1 MKIIY
6 EDFLVAANIISVFPE
21 LDEETLDSAL
31 AEDDKNFIVDTVSGT
46 MENKVDID
54 NLINAQAKNW
64 STLRMVSADKNILR
78 MGIYELVFSK
88 EKIDAAVII
97 NEAVDLARIYGEEE
111 SYKFVNAILDAIYK
125 KEMIMSE
132 NGIVKVAHLNDYI
145 KAMFEHDDVLQNIR
159 VEGEISN
166 FKRHASSGHCYFSIK
181 DDKAAIRCVM
191 FRSAAD
197 QMRTLPRNGQ
207 SVVFSRKR
215 IGLYK
220 NWGLSALCAPLNA
233 CWDW

>member
-1 MKIIY
+1 MRKLARQISFLLIY
-6 EDFLVAANIISVFPE
+6 SSDMGETDYKEVLQYYLNEDNLEDFLVATNIISVFPE
-21 LDEETLDSAL
+21 LDEDTLDSAL
-31 AEDDKNFIVDTVSGT
+31 AEDDKNYIVDTVSGT

-125 KEMIMSE
+125 KE
-132 NGIVKVAHLNDYI
+132 
-145 KAMFEHDDVLQNIR
+145 
-159 VEGEISN
+159 IS
-166 FKRHASSGHCYFSIK
+166 HE
-181 DDKAAIRCVM
+181 
-191 FRSAAD
+191 
-197 QMRTLPRNGQ
+197 
-207 SVVFSRKR
+207 
-215 IGLYK
+215 
-220 NWGLSALCAPLNA
+220 
-233 CWDW
+233 

>member
-1 MKIIY
+1 MRKLARQISFLLIY
-6 EDFLVAANIISVFPE
+6 SSDMGETDYKEVLQYYLNEDNLEDFLVAANIISVFPE
-21 LDEETLDSAL
+21 LDEDTLDSAL
-31 AEDDKNFIVDTVSGT
+31 AEDDKNFIVETVSGT

-125 KEMIMSE
+125 KEINHE
-132 NGIVKVAHLNDYI
+132 
-145 KAMFEHDDVLQNIR
+145 
-159 VEGEISN
+159 
-166 FKRHASSGHCYFSIK
+166 
-181 DDKAAIRCVM
+181 
-191 FRSAAD
+191 
-197 QMRTLPRNGQ
+197 
-207 SVVFSRKR
+207 
-215 IGLYK
+215 
-220 NWGLSALCAPLNA
+220 
-233 CWDW
+233 